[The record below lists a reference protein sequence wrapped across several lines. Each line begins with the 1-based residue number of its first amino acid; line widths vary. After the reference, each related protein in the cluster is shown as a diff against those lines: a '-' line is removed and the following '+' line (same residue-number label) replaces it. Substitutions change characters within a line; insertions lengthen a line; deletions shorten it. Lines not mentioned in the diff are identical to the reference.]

1 MARSRSRGK
10 RIHGTAPPGRG
21 SQWWYA
27 AAESMAAAASKAAA
41 YVYPVSGL
49 LRGDPAERAFR

>member
-1 MARSRSRGK
+1 
-10 RIHGTAPPGRG
+10 
-21 SQWWYA
+21 
-27 AAESMAAAASKAAA
+27 MAAAASKAAA